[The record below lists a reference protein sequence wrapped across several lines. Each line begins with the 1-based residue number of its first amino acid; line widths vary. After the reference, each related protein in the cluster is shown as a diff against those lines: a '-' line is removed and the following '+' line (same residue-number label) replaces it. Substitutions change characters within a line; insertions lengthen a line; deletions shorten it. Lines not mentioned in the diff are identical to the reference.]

1 MRSAYPPTTA
11 KQRYP
16 SSVTCTRRLLVGYT
30 SVTDVTDIST
40 SVTRRLHVGYVG
52 YISGIWL
59 LGNLGNEGYGIVRLI
74 LGGLCRFLGF

>member
-16 SSVTCTRRLLVGYT
+16 SSVTRRLLVGYT